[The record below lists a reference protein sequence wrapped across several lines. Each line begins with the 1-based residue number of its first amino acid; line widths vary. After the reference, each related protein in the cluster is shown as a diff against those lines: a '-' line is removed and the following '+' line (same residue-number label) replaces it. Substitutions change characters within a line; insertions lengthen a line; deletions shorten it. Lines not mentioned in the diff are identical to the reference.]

1 MQQRHLDPARFVPTY
16 CAVQQ
21 ERFPAVAKIASVP
34 SSTPGFK
41 LPELKLP
48 KFDLDALFAVQ
59 KANLAAAHEAQTVLV
74 DAVQAIAKVQQGRV
88 EQAVADAKA
97 VLEGKKLA
105 DPQAVLAEVKAA
117 VEKNV
122 AVTKEV
128 AELTVAAQRRMVELF
143 TQRTQASVA
152 ELKAAA

>member
-1 MQQRHLDPARFVPTY
+1 MAR
-16 CAVQQ
+16 
-21 ERFPAVAKIASVP
+21 IASTP
-34 SSTPGFK
+34 SSTAGFK

-59 KANLAAAHEAQTVLV
+59 KANLATAHEAQTVLV
-74 DAVQAIAKVQQGRV
+74 EAFQAIAKVQQGRV
-88 EQAVADAKA
+88 EQAVAEAKA
-97 VLEGKKLA
+97 ALESKKLS

-122 AVTKEV
+122 AVSKEV
-128 AELTVAAQRRMVELF
+128 VELTVAAQRRVVELF
-143 TQRTQASVA
+143 TQRTQASVE

>member
-1 MQQRHLDPARFVPTY
+1 MAQ
-16 CAVQQ
+16 
-21 ERFPAVAKIASVP
+21 IASTP

-48 KFDLDALFAVQ
+48 KFDLDALFAVH
-59 KANLAAAHEAQTVLV
+59 KANLAAAHEAQAVLV

-97 VLEGKKLA
+97 VLDGKKLS

-117 VEKNV
+117 LEKNV
-122 AVTKEV
+122 AVSKEV
-128 AELTVAAQRRMVELF
+128 MDLAVAAQRRVVELF
-143 TQRTQASVA
+143 TARAQANA
-152 ELKAAA
+152 EELKAAA

>member
-1 MQQRHLDPARFVPTY
+1 M
-16 CAVQQ
+16 
-21 ERFPAVAKIASVP
+21 AKIASAP

-59 KANLAAAHEAQTVLV
+59 KANLATAHEAQTVLV
-74 DAVQAIAKVQQGRV
+74 DAFQAIAKVQQGRV
-88 EQAVADAKA
+88 EQAVADARA
-97 VLEGKKLA
+97 VLEGKKLS

-122 AVTKEV
+122 AVSKEV
-128 AELTVAAQRRMVELF
+128 VDLAVAAQRRVGELF
-143 TQRTQASVA
+143 TQRTQASVE

>member
-1 MQQRHLDPARFVPTY
+1 M
-16 CAVQQ
+16 
-21 ERFPAVAKIASVP
+21 AKIASTP

-59 KANLAAAHEAQTVLV
+59 KANLATTHEAQTVLV
-74 DAVQAIAKVQQGRV
+74 DAVQAIAKAQQGRI

-97 VLEGKKLA
+97 VLKGKRLSDA
-105 DPQAVLAEVKAA
+105 QTVLAEVKAA
-117 VEKNV
+117 IEKNT

-128 AELTVAAQRRMVELF
+128 VDLTVAAQRRVVELF
-143 TQRTQASVA
+143 TQRAQANAA

>member
-1 MQQRHLDPARFVPTY
+1 M
-16 CAVQQ
+16 
-21 ERFPAVAKIASVP
+21 AKIAPVP
-34 SSTPGFK
+34 SSPPGFK
-41 LPELKLP
+41 LPEPKLP

-59 KANLAAAHEAQTVLV
+59 KANLATAHEAQTVLV
-74 DAVQAIAKVQQGRV
+74 EAFQAIAKVQQGRV

-97 VLEGKKLA
+97 TLESRKLA

-122 AVTKEV
+122 AVSKEV
-128 AELTVAAQRRMVELF
+128 VDLAVAAQRRVVELF
-143 TQRTQASVA
+143 TQRAQASVE

>member
-1 MQQRHLDPARFVPTY
+1 
-16 CAVQQ
+16 
-21 ERFPAVAKIASVP
+21 VAKIAPVP
-34 SSTPGFK
+34 STPGFK

-48 KFDLDALFAVQ
+48 TFDLDALFAVQ

-88 EQAVADAKA
+88 EQAVADARA
-97 VLEGKKLA
+97 VLESRKLT

-117 VEKNV
+117 VEKNA

-128 AELTVAAQRRMVELF
+128 VELTVTAQRRVGELF
-143 TQRTQASVA
+143 TARAQASVE

>member
-1 MQQRHLDPARFVPTY
+1 M
-16 CAVQQ
+16 
-21 ERFPAVAKIASVP
+21 AKIAPVP
-34 SSTPGFK
+34 SGTHGFK

-59 KANLAAAHEAQTVLV
+59 KANLATTHEAQTVLV
-74 DAVQAIAKVQQGRV
+74 EAFQAITKVQQGRV
-88 EQAVADAKA
+88 EQAVADARA
-97 VLEGKKLA
+97 VLESRKLT

-128 AELTVAAQRRMVELF
+128 AELTVAAQRRVVELF
-143 TQRTQASVA
+143 TQRAQASVE